1 MTDTRRLV
9 TDYVLHRF
17 RSKNLPWSTC
27 PDPDPGRVE
36 RTMRLLGDEIQE
48 RYTQVFDE
56 MCSKQLDVTSLTF
69 EATANELFRN
79 GINWGR
85 VAALVA
91 FSGSLAVKCVQ
102 NETPHLVDKVIQ
114 WSVDYIDAHLQPW
127 IQQSGSWDGLVE
139 FHERRPHSPGCSDES
154 AWPSFS
160 TLCGCA
166 VGAIG
171 VITLGALFSQRS

>member
-9 TDYVLHRF
+9 TDYVLYRI

-36 RTMRLLGDEIQE
+36 RTMRILGDEFQE

-56 MCSKQLDVTSLTF
+56 MCNKQLDVTSHTF

-85 VAALVA
+85 VVALFA
-91 FSGSLAVKCVQ
+91 FSGSLAVECVQ
-102 NETPHLVDKVIQ
+102 NEKPHLVDKVIQ
-114 WSVDYIDAHLQPW
+114 WAADYTDAHLQPW
-127 IQQSGSWDGLVE
+127 IQQSGSWVRDLFWHFSSRLFCLFCGI
-139 FHERRPHSPGCSDES
+139 FYHF
-154 AWPSFS
+154 SFS
-160 TLCGCA
+160 IVFRCRASRKKNFFIL
-166 VGAIG
+166 VG
-171 VITLGALFSQRS
+171 F